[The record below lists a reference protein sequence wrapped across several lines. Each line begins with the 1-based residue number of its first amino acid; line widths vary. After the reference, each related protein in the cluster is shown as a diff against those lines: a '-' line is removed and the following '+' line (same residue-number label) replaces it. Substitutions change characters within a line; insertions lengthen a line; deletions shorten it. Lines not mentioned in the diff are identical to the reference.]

1 MIFEHKK
8 LLRVLTRIGNVP
20 LLKCRVSWIV
30 PTVPFIK
37 LMFRLEELMKFKQE
51 HPIIEEAHEN
61 ILTPEDAE

>member
-1 MIFEHKK
+1 M
-8 LLRVLTRIGNVP
+8 
-20 LLKCRVSWIV
+20 